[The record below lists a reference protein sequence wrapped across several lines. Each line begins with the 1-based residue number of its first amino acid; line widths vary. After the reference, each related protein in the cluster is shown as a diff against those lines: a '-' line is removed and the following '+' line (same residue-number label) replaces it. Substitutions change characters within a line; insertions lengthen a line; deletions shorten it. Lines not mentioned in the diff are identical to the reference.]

1 MTSGD
6 RELFARL
13 MEQTQRPVYAFL
25 AGKLKDRGV
34 VADVAQEAFFRHT
47 DALTPMTAAGHSCRG
62 S

>member
-34 VADVAQEAFFRHT
+34 VADVAQEAFFSGIP
-47 DALTPMTAAGHSCRG
+47 AL
-62 S
+62 